1 MQIGKK
7 TWNIYSQVPEYL
19 RQDRDMVIAIT
30 GEEGSGKS
38 TLGLCL
44 SLVANH
50 AFDIDLDILYTV
62 EDITERLKTVG
73 RYQTLLLDEA
83 VEFAFSRNAMKR
95 DQKKVIQ
102 TFMQV
107 RQKNL
112 FFILLIPNFS
122 DMDKYFRKWRIKRW
136 LHVKERGT
144 YLSHS
149 PSRNLYSS
157 DIFWEQKYIGHFG
170 RLDGEIWEKY
180 LNRKKRAFEFTTP
193 LEEAGKEEQISV
205 TCIHCGYVW
214 TPRTAQPKSCPKC
227 HKYFI

>member
-1 MQIGKK
+1 MLIGKK
-7 TWNIYSQVPEYL
+7 TWDIYSRVPEYL
-19 RQDRDMVIAIT
+19 KQDRDLVIAIT

-38 TLGLCL
+38 TLGLSL
-44 SLVANH
+44 SLIANPK
-50 AFDIDLDILYTV
+50 FSIDSDILYNV

-73 RYQTLLLDEA
+73 RYKTLLLDEA

-95 DQKKVIQ
+95 EQKKMIQ

-136 LHVKERGT
+136 LHVKKRGT

-157 DIFWEQKYIGHFG
+157 DIFWEQKYVGHFG
-170 RLDGEIWEKY
+170 RLEGEVWEKY
-180 LNRKKRAFEFTTP
+180 LNRKKRAFEFVNHS
-193 LEEAGKEEQISV
+193 EKEEENLRQSR
-205 TCIHCGYVW
+205 TCPHCEYVW
-214 TPRTAQPKSCPKC
+214 IPRVAQPKKCPKC
-227 HKYFI
+227 NNPLL